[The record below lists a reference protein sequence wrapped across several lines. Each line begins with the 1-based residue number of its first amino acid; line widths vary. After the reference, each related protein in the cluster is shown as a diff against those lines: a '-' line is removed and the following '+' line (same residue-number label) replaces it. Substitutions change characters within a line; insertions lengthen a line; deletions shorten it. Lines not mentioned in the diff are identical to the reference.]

1 MIFKNL
7 TPHLITI
14 RCDGADLV
22 LYPEAEPARLEEVES
37 ASPALH
43 RYDGDETPIGV
54 RQIEYGD
61 EITGLPARERDTVL
75 ITSLLVAQRARALG
89 RGDVYC
95 PGALVRDEGGR
106 PIGCVGLRA
115 PVVRHWVACMIDGP
129 PIGVAPTREAAEACV
144 NRAFE
149 ASYGTAVD
157 IVWYDREARVRGDD
171 PEYRIY
177 EVRG

>member
-7 TPHLITI
+7 TPNLITI

-22 LYPEAEPARLEEVES
+22 LYPEAEPARLEEIES

-61 EITGLPARERDTVL
+61 EITGLPQREQGTVI

-89 RGDVYC
+89 RGDVYS
-95 PGALVRDEGGR
+95 PGELTRDDLGR
-106 PIGCVGLRA
+106 PNGCIGLRA
-115 PVVRHWVACMIDGP
+115 PVVRYWVACMIDGP
-129 PIGVAPTREAAEACV
+129 PIGVAPTREAAKRHV
-144 NRAFE
+144 IRAFE
-149 ASYGTAVD
+149 ASYGRPD